1 MKIVHL
7 VCTYAPYPGGMGH
20 TTEEIVNRLAMA
32 QPDFQISVV
41 CPDYGKK
48 VNYPTDGRY
57 EIIRLPSWLSFGNA
71 AAVRGLKK
79 IWQSSDIV
87 HLHYPFYGTDALVYF
102 LKKKYSRTRL
112 FIHYHMDPQ
121 AKGWRGWVFAIFRQ
135 LFLARLLKM
144 AEKVTCASLDYWENS
159 AAGKLRAIPLERVVE
174 IPFKVDTER
183 FCPGDK
189 NDTLMEKV
197 GLNSL
202 MPTVLMVGGLDKAH
216 YFKGVDILLQA
227 LAKVATEKPSIAWQL
242 VIVGDGDLKDS
253 YQVMANKLGIAERVF
268 LVGRAS
274 TNELPEYYRLA
285 DIFVLPS
292 INRCEAFGLVLLE
305 AMASGVPCLAANL
318 PGVRKV
324 IDASCGLLIN
334 PGEVDDLAEKIICL
348 LSNKDLRLTMGEA
361 GRVRA
366 VNNFSAKQASELPLI
381 YQNDENNYC

>member
-1 MKIVHL
+1 MKVAHL
-7 VCTYAPYPGGMGH
+7 ICTYAPYPGGMGH

-41 CPDYGKK
+41 CPSYGQQVDYS
-48 VNYPTDGRY
+48 TEGRY
-57 EIIRLPSWLSFGNA
+57 KIIRLPSWLRFGNA
-71 AAVRGLKK
+71 AMVRGLKN
-79 IWQSSDIV
+79 IWQTSDIV

-102 LKKKYSRTRL
+102 LKKKYPKTRL

-121 AKGWRGWVFAIFRQ
+121 AKGWRGLVFNVFRY

-159 AAGKLRAIPLERVVE
+159 TAGKMKAIPLEKVVE
-174 IPFKVDTER
+174 IAFKVDTKR

-189 NDTLMEKV
+189 DCELIKKV
-197 GLNSL
+197 GLDPSV
-202 MPTVLMVGGLDKAH
+202 PTVLMVGGLDKAH
-216 YFKGVDILLQA
+216 YFKGVDILLA
-227 LAKVATEKPSIAWQL
+227 SLAKIARENKEINWQL

-253 YQVMANKLGIAERVF
+253 YQKKANELGVAERVF

-274 TNELPEYYRLA
+274 GDELPDYYRLA

-305 AMASGVPCLAANL
+305 AMASGLLCLASNL

-324 IDASCGLLIN
+324 IDESCGLLVN
-334 PGEVDDLAEKIICL
+334 PGEAGDLAKKIISL
-348 LSNKDLRLTMGEA
+348 LSNKDLSLSMSKA
-361 GRVRA
+361 SRVRA
-366 VNNFSAKQASELPLI
+366 VAKFSFDQPSELPAFYLKK
-381 YQNDENNYC
+381 Q